1 MSTGWLKIRNSST
14 VCQFWE
20 LMGDFKNMI
29 NPLSSF
35 LRAANLPQALFSG
48 RLTTGSFLR
57 AANLTQALFAV
68 PL

>member
-14 VCQFWE
+14 VYQFWE

-35 LRAANLPQALFSG
+35 LRAANHRLFS
-48 RLTTGSFLR
+48 LSLYKVLEKLSDD
-57 AANLTQALFAV
+57 AIV
-68 PL
+68 

>member
-14 VCQFWE
+14 VYQFWE

-35 LRAANLPQALFSG
+35 LRAANL
-48 RLTTGSFLR
+48 RV
-57 AANLTQALFAV
+57 TQALFAV